1 MFALTMIIFTIVI
14 LLLVGI
20 FWLLQIKLVRKVVV
34 VAAAFLLLWI
44 IGIIGG
50 AAIHWILPP

>member
-44 IGIIGG
+44 IGTIGG